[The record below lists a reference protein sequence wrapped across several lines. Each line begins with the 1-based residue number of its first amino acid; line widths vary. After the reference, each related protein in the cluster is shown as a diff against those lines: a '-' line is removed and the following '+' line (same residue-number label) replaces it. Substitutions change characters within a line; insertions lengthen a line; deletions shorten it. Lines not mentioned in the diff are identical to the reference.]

1 MSNSTTET
9 SLPKF
14 YNITA
19 LIAFIYAG
27 FTILFGVYKLFF
39 YVDKTWF
46 HGLTANSLS
55 LVSTLVW
62 MGILIV
68 FKLFLNR
75 ILKYKKA
82 DSLINVSLVFLL
94 IGLYSVVLVVFKS
107 VQLYLSLEG
116 EQDINSLM
124 SFASISISSALVLV
138 FSNIGLIIVNILLGI
153 RILKIDI
160 ILKKFFQV
168 LGFSLILLGVFS
180 AFAVVSITGS
190 EVLTFL
196 LKAFTAAVLGY
207 ILKEA
212 SQMDYAA
219 LPVSREP
226 EKTIDLSISQGNSNA
241 KISSQNGTEKI
252 EKSTILNRK
261 KEAAPA
267 PEVVPN
273 IDINDLEDKD
283 VILSYFEN
291 LSQDELK
298 RLEIVVAKKYTQ
310 SLNEDQI
317 KNLVIQHIAEKKM
330 YDHNR
335 FAPK

>member
-19 LIAFIYAG
+19 LIVFIYAG

-55 LVSTLVW
+55 LISTLVW

-94 IGLYSVVLVVFKS
+94 IGLYSVALVVFKS
-107 VQLYLSLEG
+107 VQLYLSLDG
-116 EQDINSLM
+116 EQDINSLT
-124 SFASISISSALVLV
+124 SFASVSISSALVLV
-138 FSNIGLIIVNILLGI
+138 LSNITLIIVNILLGI

-168 LGFSLILLGVFS
+168 LGFLLILLGVFS

-212 SQMDYAA
+212 SQLNYAD

-226 EKTIDLSISQGNSNA
+226 EKRNDLNISKVNTPVKVSPQKVA
-241 KISSQNGTEKI
+241 EKTEKN
-252 EKSTILNRK
+252 TILKRS
-261 KEAAPA
+261 KETAPA
-267 PEVVPN
+267 LEVIPN
-273 IDINDLEDKD
+273 LDINELEDKER
-283 VILSYFEN
+283 VISYFEN
-291 LSQDELK
+291 LSKEELN
-298 RLEIVVAKKYTQ
+298 RLEVVVAKKYTQ

-317 KNLVIQHIAEKKM
+317 KNLVIQHIVEKKS

>member
-27 FTILFGVYKLFF
+27 FTILFLVYKQFF

-46 HGLTANSLS
+46 HGLTANGLA

-94 IGLYSVVLVVFKS
+94 IGLYSVTLVVFKS
-107 VQLYLSLEG
+107 VQLYLSLDG
-116 EQDINSLM
+116 EKDINSLM
-124 SFASISISSALVLV
+124 SFASTSISSAVLLIL
-138 FSNIGLIIVNILLGI
+138 SNIGLIIVTILLGI
-153 RILKIDI
+153 HILKIDI
-160 ILKKFFQV
+160 ILKKLFQI

-180 AFAVVSITGS
+180 ALAVVSIPGS

-196 LKAFTAAVLGY
+196 FKAFTASVLGY

-212 SQMDYAA
+212 SQLNYAD

-226 EKTIDLSISQGNSNA
+226 EKTNEMKISKANSPA
-241 KISSQNGTEKI
+241 KVSSQNGGEKTEKN
-252 EKSTILNRK
+252 TILSRK
-261 KEAAPA
+261 KEVPPV
-267 PEVVPN
+267 PEVIPN
-273 IDINDLEDKD
+273 LDINELEDKEM
-283 VILSYFEN
+283 VISYFEN
-291 LSQDELK
+291 LSKEELN

-310 SLNEDQI
+310 SLSEDQI
-317 KNLVIQHIAEKKM
+317 KNLVIQHIAEKKS